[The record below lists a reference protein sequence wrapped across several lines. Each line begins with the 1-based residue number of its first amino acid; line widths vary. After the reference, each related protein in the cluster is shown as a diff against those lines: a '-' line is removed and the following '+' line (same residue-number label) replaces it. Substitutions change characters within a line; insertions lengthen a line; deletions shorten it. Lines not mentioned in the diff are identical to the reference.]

1 MATYDKMST
10 AEQLQLFEVLG
21 ALTGLQEGPTGR
33 FSDGS
38 YFEYDR
44 TVGKTVEVTPSGQRF
59 AVVLKGEN
67 LQRDSPNAVVRKG
80 EAG

>member
-21 ALTGLQEGPTGR
+21 TLTGLQEGPTGR

-59 AVVLKGEN
+59 PVVLKGEK
-67 LQRDSPNAVVRKG
+67 LQRDSSNAVLRKG